1 MSLAR
6 PLLALALAHLTGS
19 LLRAL
24 PSLMRGRALR
34 EALVGPVTSPAS
46 ALVAVA
52 LLHGASLGLAGAPLA
67 VALVSALLVP
77 LRTHEHESFPA
88 LDRNSWVLAAAL
100 LLAILA
106 RPMVPTCWDEFVW
119 LGKARFESEGFGA
132 GVRAAL
138 DPSAH
143 LMPPGYPTLW
153 PAAAGW
159 LALGADDLGALTAG
173 ASIFVFLALV
183 TFGERLLAGR
193 TFAASVAI
201 RFLGVSLVIASPLVI
216 VHARTT
222 YVDLPLGLLG
232 AALFLELS
240 SARPSMVV
248 AASLATLLI
257 GIKDEGVAHLAAA
270 LLGAA
275 FAQPERRSDARR
287 AFAFAVTAGASAFV
301 TWQALVS
308 AHGIARDH
316 GGLSPSVA
324 WLGTLPGLLFQHASD
339 VTSWGLFWPA
349 VVAFAFAGRHD
360 RRTRALL
367 LALSVNLFCVFAMIV
382 LGPPRVRAF
391 AENGTLLNRVLVQL
405 WPLAVVLVLEGA
417 RDRAQEHAPPVTVSS

>member
-67 VALVSALLVP
+67 VALVAALLVP
-77 LRTHEHESFPA
+77 LRTHEHEVFPA
-88 LDRNSWVLAAAL
+88 PERNSWVLAAAL

-173 ASIFVFLALV
+173 ASLLVFLTLV
-183 TFGERLLAGR
+183 TFGERLERACAEVPRRPDFFLAVGIVL
-193 TFAASVAI
+193 AA
-201 RFLGVSLVIASPLVI
+201 PLVL

-232 AALFLELS
+232 AALFLEIA
-240 SARPSMVV
+240 SARPSAIV
-248 AASLATLLI
+248 AASLATLLV
-257 GIKDEGVAHLAAA
+257 GLKDEGAAHLLAA
-270 LLGAA
+270 LVAGA
-275 FAQPERRSDARR
+275 FARPSPRTRPPHALLL
-287 AFAFAVTAGASAFV
+287 AIATGTLALV

-308 AHGIARDH
+308 AHGIGRDH
-316 GGLSPSVA
+316 GGFAPNLA
-324 WLGTLPGLLFQHASD
+324 WIASLPLLLVRHASEI
-339 VTSWGLFWPA
+339 TSWGLFWPA
-349 VVAFAFAGRHD
+349 VVAFAVAGRHD

-367 LALSVNLFCVFAMIV
+367 LALAVNLLCVFAMLV
-382 LGPPRVRAF
+382 AGPPRVRAF
-391 AENGTLLNRVLVQL
+391 AANGTLLNRVLVQL
-405 WPLAVVLVLEGA
+405 WPLAVALLLTS
-417 RDRAQEHAPPVTVSS
+417 PPRGTREVRRPSLP